1 MKTKTTTETVET
13 EPRLALQARVLYRD
27 QDQDGQIMDVT
38 DQKPFGLKSFAEDG
52 ALALYILGN
61 CKKRL
66 DLLFMAAESRSHID
80 AGIVRLIVDE
90 LRSEFCDVSELVT
103 YVRLTHELFS
113 NSDPIAPAQ
122 MPSTRRAGRAMS
134 PTAAHEV

>member
-1 MKTKTTTETVET
+1 MKTKTTTETEET
-13 EPRLALQARVLYRD
+13 EPRLALQARVLHR
-27 QDQDGQIMDVT
+27 DQDGQIRDVT

-90 LRSEFCDVSELVT
+90 LRSEFDHVSEIVT

-113 NSDPIAPAQ
+113 NSDLIAPSE
-122 MPSTRRAGRAMS
+122 MPGTRWPGRARS
-134 PTAAHEV
+134 STAAHEV

>member
-1 MKTKTTTETVET
+1 MKTKTTTETEET

-27 QDQDGQIMDVT
+27 QDGEFRDVT

-52 ALALYILGN
+52 DLALYILGN

-66 DLLFMAAESRSHID
+66 DLLFMAAENRSHID

-90 LRSEFCDVSELVT
+90 LRSELCDVSEVVT

-113 NSDPIAPAQ
+113 NSDPIAEPE
-122 MPSTRRAGRAMS
+122 MPGARRAGRAMS
-134 PTAAHEV
+134 PTAAH

>member
-1 MKTKTTTETVET
+1 MKTKTTTETEET
-13 EPRLALQARVLYRD
+13 EPRLALQERVLHR
-27 QDQDGQIMDVT
+27 DQDGQIRDVT
-38 DQKPFGLKSFAEDG
+38 DQKPFGLEWFAGDG
-52 ALALYILGN
+52 DTALYILAN

-90 LRSEFCDVSELVT
+90 LRSEFDDVSELVT

-113 NSDPIAPAQ
+113 NSDPIAEPERPGA
-122 MPSTRRAGRAMS
+122 RRAGRAMS
-134 PTAAHEV
+134 PTAAH

>member
-1 MKTKTTTETVET
+1 MKTKTTTETEET

-27 QDQDGQIMDVT
+27 QDGQMRDVT
-38 DQKPFGLKSFAEDG
+38 DQKPFGLKWFAKDG
-52 ALALYILGN
+52 DLALYILGN

-90 LRSEFCDVSELVT
+90 LRSEFDDVSELVT

-113 NSDPIAPAQ
+113 NSDPIAPQQTPRA
-122 MPSTRRAGRAMS
+122 RRTGRVMS

>member
-1 MKTKTTTETVET
+1 MKSKATPESKAI
-13 EPRLALQARVLYRD
+13 EPMLALQAKILYRD
-27 QDQDGQIMDVT
+27 RDGTVTDVT
-38 DQKPFGLKSFAEDG
+38 DQKPFGLKWFAEDG
-52 ALALYILGN
+52 DLALYILGN

-90 LRSEFCDVSELVT
+90 LRSEFDGGSELAT

-113 NSDPIAPAQ
+113 NSDPIAPSQ
-122 MPSTRRAGRAMS
+122 MPGMRRAGRAMS
-134 PTAAHEV
+134 RSTAH

>member
-1 MKTKTTTETVET
+1 MKSKTTLETKEN
-13 EPRLALQARVLYRD
+13 EPMLALQAKILYRD
-27 QDQDGQIMDVT
+27 RDGRISDVT
-38 DQKPFGLKSFAEDG
+38 DQKPFGLEWFAGDG
-52 ALALYILGN
+52 ETALYILAN

-90 LRSEFCDVSELVT
+90 LRSEFDDVSELVT

-113 NSDPIAPAQ
+113 NSDPIAPSQ
-122 MPSTRRAGRAMS
+122 MPGTRRAGRAMS
-134 PTAAHEV
+134 PTAAH

>member
-1 MKTKTTTETVET
+1 MKTKTTTETEET
-13 EPRLALQARVLYRD
+13 EPRLALQARVLHR
-27 QDQDGQIMDVT
+27 DQDGQIRDVT

-52 ALALYILGN
+52 DLVLYILGN

-66 DLLFMAAESRSHID
+66 DLLFMATESRSHID

-90 LRSEFCDVSELVT
+90 VRSEFCDVSELVT

-113 NSDPIAPAQ
+113 NSDPIAPSQ
-122 MPSTRRAGRAMS
+122 MPGTRSVGRAMS
-134 PTAAHEV
+134 PTTAH